1 MLSFEDQLA
10 ALQQIVSALES
21 GQLGL
26 EDSLARF
33 EEGIGLLRQCQDRLN
48 SARQQ
53 IELLTGFDAA
63 GQPLTQPFDATATFT
78 EPGAA
83 TTSKPAAS
91 PPTKRAA
98 RRATTPEPTPPPST
112 PPTEDPTRRLF

>member
-33 EEGIGLLRQCQDRLN
+33 EEGIGLLRQCQERLN

-63 GQPLTQPFDATATFT
+63 GQPITQPFDATATFT

-83 TTSKPAAS
+83 TTSKPAAKRAPRRTTPPDQS
-91 PPTKRAA
+91 PPH
-98 RRATTPEPTPPPST
+98 S
-112 PPTEDPTRRLF
+112 EDPPRRLF